1 MPLSIESLT
10 FRPTLMLLVAKK
22 PASRKI
28 GTMSKKVYHNKLY
41 GTNGEFNVIIDGSF
55 RFKSEF
61 L

>member
-41 GTNGEFNVIIDGSF
+41 GTNDASF
-55 RFKSEF
+55 RCKSEF